1 MRRKASLA
9 DRDRKD
15 YLRLPDR
22 HSQIRKVV
30 DAGVS
35 VALPAS
41 VPGRSRKVSRPAD
54 GIRRTPGMVDK
65 DPGRVRKA

>member
-1 MRRKASLA
+1 MRRKASSA

-35 VALPAS
+35 VTLPA
-41 VPGRSRKVSRPAD
+41 PGRPRKVSRPAD